1 MSFLNSLPLWGGL
14 AAFGVALPILIHIW
28 SRRQKIEIHW
38 AAMELLK
45 NAMVKRSQQIRMED
59 RLLLLLR
66 CLTLLLIALALLRPL
81 FNAGSDA
88 GESSDVGVVI
98 GIDASYSMGHGQPAR
113 FEQAVARAR
122 DVLSTLSEGSPVSIV
137 LMSSH
142 PQILFRGVGYDPGVC
157 NRALDESVKVS
168 AYPLSLERNLEQLQ
182 ELVGELKTAVRECHI
197 ITDAQESDWQALSD
211 QARTT
216 LQELGEEAH
225 VLLSPVSSV
234 GSDNLSLTDLSY
246 SAGALQRD
254 GFARFSAA
262 VRNTGIQS
270 VEGAIVEFLADGKL
284 KSRQEV
290 GRLEAGQS
298 SLVSFFTSFDAAGDV
313 ALTARL
319 SRDGLAVDNERHAV
333 VAIRSSVRV
342 LCVDGDAGDGSGD
355 TVRGA
360 FFAVRA
366 LRLKH
371 IDAAAPIRVTHVDV
385 AGLYGE
391 KLSGYDVVMMI
402 NVADVNQDLGKRL
415 GQFVNSG
422 GGLMVFLGDKVDPKQ
437 YNESFTFD
445 AMPLLPVRLIE
456 TVQHDDAT
464 RGWRIVSPESDHA
477 VAQLVGRLPRD
488 LIAEARFHTIVRAVP
503 RENGESILDLDGGS
517 PLLLGSRDDRILV
530 FTSSADRS
538 WNNLPVHPLFTILL
552 QQSTT
557 MLSSPAEM
565 SRGIVGEPATMPLPG
580 RMMGDEVMV
589 AHPSG
594 ETEPVQVTVVDGA
607 SVVVI
612 TPDAPGVYS
621 IEAEAGLAPVFVA
634 ANVDAAEAQIRA
646 PDARTLRQWLDDVP
660 VEIVAGG
667 VAAAAVN
674 SRTGRDLGLTLL
686 VLGAICFFVQGLWAN
701 HKSRRKYA
709 TDTTVAD
716 SLQDRRV
723 AAARRG

>member
-1 MSFLNSLPLWGGL
+1 MSFLNSLPLWGSL
-14 AAFGVALPILIHIW
+14 AALGVALPILIHVW
-28 SRRQKIEIHW
+28 SRRQRIEIHW

-45 NAMVKRSQQIRMED
+45 KAMVKRSQQIRMED

-66 CLTLLLIALALLRPL
+66 CLTLLLIAVALLRPL
-81 FNAGSDA
+81 FSAGDA

-122 DVLSTLSEGSPVSIV
+122 DVLSTMSEGDPVSIV
-137 LMSSH
+137 FMSSH
-142 PQILFRGVGYDPGVC
+142 PQILFRGVGYDPGTC
-157 NRALDESVKVS
+157 NKALDEAAEVS
-168 AYPLSLERNLEQLQ
+168 AYPLNLERNLEQLQ
-182 ELVGELKTAVRECHI
+182 ELVRELKTAVRECHI

-211 QARTT
+211 QARNT

-225 VLLSPVSSV
+225 VFLAPVSSV
-234 GSDNLSLTDLSY
+234 GAENLSLTDLSY
-246 SAGALQRD
+246 AAGALQRD

-262 VRNTGIQS
+262 VHNTGIES
-270 VEGAIVEFLADGKL
+270 VEGAMVEFLTDGKL
-284 KSRQEV
+284 KARQEV
-290 GRLEAGQS
+290 GRLEAGDS
-298 SLVSFFTSFDAAGDV
+298 VLVSFFTSFDAAGDI

-319 SRDGLAVDNERHAV
+319 SSDALAADNERHAV

-355 TVRGA
+355 TARGA

-371 IDAAAPIRVTHVDV
+371 ADATAPIRVTHVDA

-402 NVADVNQDLGKRL
+402 NVADVNPDLGKRL
-415 GQFVNSG
+415 GQFVDSG
-422 GGLMVFLGDKVDPKQ
+422 GGLMVFLGDKVDPEQ
-437 YNESFTFD
+437 YNESFTSD
-445 AMPLLPVRLIE
+445 DKPLLPVRLIE
-456 TVQHDDAT
+456 TLQHDDAT
-464 RGWRIVSPESDHA
+464 RGWQIAAPESDHA

-503 RENGESILDLDGGS
+503 RENGESILELDGGS
-517 PLLLGSRDDRILV
+517 PLLLGSRDGGILV

-557 MLSSPAEM
+557 MLSSPEKM

-589 AHPSG
+589 SQPSG
-594 ETEPVQVTVVDGA
+594 EAEPAQVTVVDGA

-612 TPDAPGVYS
+612 TPDAPGVYR
-621 IEAEAGLAPVFVA
+621 IEAEAGLAPVSVA
-634 ANVDAAEAQIRA
+634 ANVDAAESQIRA
-646 PDARTLRQWLDDVP
+646 PDARTLRRWLDGVP

-709 TDTTVAD
+709 TDTSVAE
-716 SLQDRRV
+716 SLQDRQV